1 MVILALD
8 PETVATETLKKMS
21 QKPARA
27 LHRSAQQIFVFEP
40 DRQGCERRVVPGL
53 SVGEAL
59 VELADQ
65 IGGFLP
71 EAADRLRRRP
81 VQLIALAQQHCSGQ
95 VVGKPDRLEVGRKE
109 QATRTEHVVPIG
121 VLEIMLA
128 VVSENSARAG
138 YGPALAAQSG
148 NRSELS

>member
-1 MVILALD
+1 
-8 PETVATETLKKMS
+8 
-21 QKPARA
+21 
-27 LHRSAQQIFVFEP
+27 
-40 DRQGCERRVVPGL
+40 
-53 SVGEAL
+53 
-59 VELADQ
+59 
-65 IGGFLP
+65 LP
-71 EAADRLRRRP
+71 EAADRLRRRR

-148 NRSELS
+148 NRSELSRAFAEPEMLEAGPPPIVPITALDPSTTGTGMGIGAPWIEAKRAAVVRAHSAIHRKQSFDRWNHR